1 MKVLDI
7 ILAAATELGIADEV
21 NDYVSGGSEN
31 AKADT
36 ENLLRAF
43 NLVENE
49 LALDYLPLRAEEEV
63 ETTTGAIEYS
73 AFSRSVVRILQIT
86 DTWGNELEFKL
97 FPDYVKTQCGKV
109 RVCYTYTPTEKTF
122 TDESEFHALVSV
134 RLFAYGI
141 ASEFCLASGRF
152 EEAAIWDKKYKQAIA
167 AAYRAKPVK
176 KISSRRW
183 V

>member
-21 NDYVSGGSEN
+21 NDYVLGNSEN

-49 LALDYLPLRAEEEV
+49 LALDYLPLFAEEELN
-63 ETTTGAIEYS
+63 TQTGAIEYS
-73 AFSRSVVRILQIT
+73 AFSRSAVRILKIT
-86 DTWGNELEFKL
+86 DVWGNELEFKL

-109 RVCYTYTPTEKTF
+109 RVTYTYTPKEKTF
-122 TDESEFHALVSV
+122 ADESEFHALVSV

-152 EEAAIWDKKYKQAIA
+152 EEAAIWDKKYKQAIV

>member
-21 NDYVSGGSEN
+21 NSYVLGDSEN

-49 LALDYLPLRAEEEV
+49 LALDYLPLIAEEEV

-73 AFSRSVVRILQIT
+73 AFSRSAVRILQIT
-86 DTWGNELEFKL
+86 DAWGNELAFKL
-97 FPDYVKTQCGKV
+97 FPNYVKTQCGKV
-109 RVCYTYTPTEKTF
+109 
-122 TDESEFHALVSV
+122 
-134 RLFAYGI
+134 
-141 ASEFCLASGRF
+141 
-152 EEAAIWDKKYKQAIA
+152 
-167 AAYRAKPVK
+167 
-176 KISSRRW
+176 
-183 V
+183 